1 MFRGA
6 KIQLGELLHTCCAVF
21 FLLFICNLN
30 AQTKVYA
37 TSSPGNSH
45 VTNISNAHDSNLTT
59 KADLIA
65 KSNTLV
71 LAGYDSFIELQFA
84 TTLPAN
90 TTTYIRITSEDNLL
104 ASLIGGSLGDL
115 LSSLVGVVLI
125 GNQEFSVEASLNGG
139 TALINGSST
148 VSSQFGTDRL
158 RIVQNAASPTQYF
171 IRIIPDQPY
180 NRIKLTNK
188 VGSALLGL
196 GATRTLSVYDAYYL
210 TGTATCGEP
219 TYTSYNATSVVNL
232 ASTGVTNPQNVLTA
246 STSDFSKFDIGL
258 LGVGPSIEQTVYF
271 EGLSSATDSFGV
283 RLSLP
288 QGLLDVG
295 VASNISVIASNG
307 ATVVQTKTLA
317 ELLTLNLLTMSG
329 GQITNIIMTPGAP
342 VDRITVKLSAVASV
356 AQTLNFYGVTKTL
369 AKPVITQNNPVCSGS
384 SASLIATTPIV
395 GAQLKWY
402 DSAAATNLLAMTN
415 SGETFTPPAITANT
429 TYYVLQTLGGCSGFI
444 QSVPVTVVSKPS
456 AGVIEGVQ
464 TVCYNKTPSL
474 LTSVSADNGVGIS
487 YRWESSLDEVTW
499 SPIASSNAVTYQPSG
514 LTKSTFFRR
523 ITINTANGIDCESIP
538 TNTIKVSAKNC
549 MVIAN
554 PMVAQRIKNGS

>member
-37 TSSPGNSH
+37 TSLVNASTNTDNEGNA
-45 VTNISNAHDSNLTT
+45 VDQNLTT
-59 KADLIA
+59 AADVRA
-65 KSNTLV
+65 YSGVVVFGGAYVGTL
-71 LAGYDSFIELQFA
+71 DFQFPS
-84 TTLPAN
+84 TLTAN
-90 TTTYIRITSEDNLL
+90 TTSYVKIQADQANLLSGLLGGSL
-104 ASLIGGSLGDL
+104 ASLLTTILGS
-115 LSSLVGVVLI
+115 
-125 GNQEFSVEASLNGG
+125 QEFTVEVKNSAGTNVLSGNSQTNGD
-139 TALINGSST
+139 
-148 VSSQFGTDRL
+148 FGTSKL
-158 RIVQNAASPTQYF
+158 GIVVNAAGEYF
-171 IRIIPDQPY
+171 IKITPDQDY
-180 NRIKLTNK
+180 KRIKITNRY
-188 VGSALLGL
+188 ATLLGTGVTKKL
-196 GATRTLSVYDAYYL
+196 KVYDAYYL

-219 TYTSYNATSVVNL
+219 TYTSYNATSVVSL

-402 DSAAATNLLAMTN
+402 DSAAATNLLATTN